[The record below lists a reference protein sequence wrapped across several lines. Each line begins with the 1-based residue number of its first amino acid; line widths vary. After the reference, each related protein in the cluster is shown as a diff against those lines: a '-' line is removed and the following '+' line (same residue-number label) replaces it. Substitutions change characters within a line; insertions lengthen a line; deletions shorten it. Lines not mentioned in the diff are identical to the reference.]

1 MFQFVRNKKKH
12 FTIVVQETNRHKR
25 IEKRL
30 KQIVILKKNKVKK
43 NRNITIRK
51 TKKDITKK
59 SVGKVSNA
67 FCKKNTIFILQLLRK
82 RTQQLPLYVG

>member
-1 MFQFVRNKKKH
+1 MKKH